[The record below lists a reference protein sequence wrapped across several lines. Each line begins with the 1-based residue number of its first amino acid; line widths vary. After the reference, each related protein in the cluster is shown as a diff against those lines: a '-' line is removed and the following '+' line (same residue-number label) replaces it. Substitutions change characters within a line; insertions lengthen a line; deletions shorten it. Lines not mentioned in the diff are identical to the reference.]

1 MKKVEKLIVTPKW
14 VEIKEMFEKNTN
26 NSSKFGT
33 NFKIGGE
40 LDKLSFE
47 LVELL
52 SELTLEYGY
61 NCNVEDVPLDLWK
74 ERVWILIEKAGLL
87 PEVAWRDDKAVD
99 EEIKDDWFGVDDDWD
114 YDIEVLESKTFNK

>member
-1 MKKVEKLIVTPKW
+1 MEKVEKLIVTPKW

-33 NFKIGGE
+33 NFKVGGD
-40 LDKLSFE
+40 LDRLSFE

-61 NCNVEDVPLDLWK
+61 NCSVEDVPLDLWK

-87 PEVAWRDDKAVD
+87 PDVAWRDDKNDNGKV
-99 EEIKDDWFGVDDDWD
+99 KDDWFNIDSDWEEN
-114 YDIEVLESKTFNK
+114 IEALDLKIFNN